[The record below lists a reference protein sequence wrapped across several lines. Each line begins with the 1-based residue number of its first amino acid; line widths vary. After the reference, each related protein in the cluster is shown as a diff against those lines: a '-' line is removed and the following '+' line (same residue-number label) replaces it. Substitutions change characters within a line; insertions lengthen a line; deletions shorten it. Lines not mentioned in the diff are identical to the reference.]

1 MRNKKARCYQQRT
14 QTKLSYFYS
23 ITLDEFLYQGSEKM
37 QKNYYAIIPANV
49 RYDKELPANAKLL
62 YGEITALCNEKG
74 YCWASNNYF
83 SELYQIHNKSISRL
97 ISQLDK
103 KGYIKIEMLLE
114 GKQVKSRHIYITPSN
129 NDVTTLPQKSV
140 EGGNKNVT
148 TPSSKIVAENNTSF
162 NTTSNNTKEVYIQYA
177 EFVKM
182 KESEY
187 NKLVEEHGEPL
198 TKKMIQVLD
207 NYKGANGKKYKSDYR
222 AILNWVVDKVKG
234 EKNERTKQSGRK
246 SLSEYDWLSL

>member
-1 MRNKKARCYQQRT
+1 
-14 QTKLSYFYS
+14 
-23 ITLDEFLYQGSEKM
+23 M

-49 RYDKELPANAKLL
+49 RYDKELSPNAKLL
-62 YGEITALCNEKG
+62 YGEITALCNERG

-83 SELYQIHNKSISRL
+83 SELYQVSKVSISKW
-97 ISQLDK
+97 INQLVS
-103 KGYIKIEMLLE
+103 KGYLTSDLQYKEGTKEILNRYIRIVNDPIKEKLN
-114 GKQVKSRHIYITPSN
+114 TPIKEKLK
-129 NDVTTLPQKSV
+129 D
-140 EGGNKNVT
+140 
-148 TPSSKIVAENNTSF
+148 NNTSF
-162 NTTSNNTKEVYIQYA
+162 NTTSNNTKEIYIQYA

-187 NKLVEEHGEPL
+187 SKLVEEHGEPL
-198 TKKMIQVLD
+198 TLKMIQVLD

-234 EKNERTKQSGRK
+234 EKNERTKQGSRK